1 VIRVL
6 LAEDMR
12 VLRDTLAAL
21 LRLQADIEVVAE
33 VTDGAEVVPA
43 VLATRPHVAV
53 LDIDLPGVDGLSA
66 AEQLQEKCPQ
76 CKVLILTVLAMPGNL
91 RRALAADVAGFLS
104 KDIPAAELVDAIRQV
119 ASGEQ
124 AIDQRLALQ
133 ALKAPDNPLSLR
145 ETQVLRLYAEG
156 AGPPEIA
163 DALFLTYGTVRN
175 YLASAVSKLRARNR
189 VDAVRIAA
197 EAGWL

>member
-1 VIRVL
+1 MIRVL

-33 VTDGAEVVPA
+33 VGDGGEVVDA
-43 VLATRPHVAV
+43 VLASRPEVAV
-53 LDIDLPGVDGLSA
+53 LDTDLTGVDGLSA
-66 AEQLQEKCPQ
+66 AEQLQEKCPE
-76 CKVLILTVLAMPGNL
+76 CKVLILTAVAIPGHL
-91 RRALAADVAGFLS
+91 RRALAADAAGFLL

-133 ALKAPDNPLSLR
+133 ALKAPASPLSLR

-156 AGPPEIA
+156 AGPLEIA
-163 DALFLTYGTVRN
+163 AALCLAYGTVRN
-175 YLASAVSKLRARNR
+175 YLASAVSKLCARNR